1 MNNQDI
7 LKAIFLLILAIY
19 IGYSF
24 FKRAGNAKFKNILLW
39 GIIFFLLIL
48 AYAFRFELEVVKDR
62 VISVLIPSRS
72 WTNDKGQLVIA
83 RSGDGHF
90 YLDAKGPGGQN
101 IHFLVDTGASD
112 IALTQEDAIKLG
124 FDPKKLNYTR
134 RYNTANG
141 VAYAA
146 PIKIKQLTVGKRV
159 FYNVEA
165 HVSSAGLDIS
175 LLGMSLIEDFSNF
188 KITKDMLILDY

>member
-1 MNNQDI
+1 MSNQDI
-7 LKAIFLLILAIY
+7 FRAVLLLILAIY
-19 IGYSF
+19 IAYSF
-24 FKRAGNAKFKNILLW
+24 FRHIKNNSFKNIFLW
-39 GIIFFLLIL
+39 LTILFILVL
-48 AYAFRFELEVVKDR
+48 AYAFRFELQNIRDR
-62 VISVLIPSRS
+62 VVSVLVPSHS

-83 RSGDGHF
+83 RSRDSHF
-90 YLDAKGPGGQN
+90 YLDVKGPDGQD

-112 IALTQEDAIKLG
+112 VALTTKDAIKLG
-124 FDPKKLNYTR
+124 FDPEKLAYTR

-146 PIKIKQLTVGKRV
+146 PVKIKQLTIGKRI

-165 HVSSAGLDIS
+165 HVASEGLDVS
-175 LLGMSLIEDFSNF
+175 LLGMSLIESFSNF